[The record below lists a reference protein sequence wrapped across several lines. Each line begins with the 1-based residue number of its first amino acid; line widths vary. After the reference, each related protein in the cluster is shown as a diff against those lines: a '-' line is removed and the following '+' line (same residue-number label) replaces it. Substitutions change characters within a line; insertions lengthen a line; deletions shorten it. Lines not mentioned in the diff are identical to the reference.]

1 MRTAIDS
8 NVVSSLWSSEP
19 SADAIESALINARAG
34 GGLVICAPV
43 FVELLAHPL
52 AKPGVM
58 DRFLAKTGI
67 VVDFALDEPIWR
79 RAAEGFGAYAQRRR
93 RSGGDQPK
101 RLLADFIIAA
111 HASLHADQ
119 LMTLDARR
127 YTQDFPDVR
136 IVPLS
141 DSRNQQ

>member
-19 SADAIESALINARAG
+19 SADAIESALITARAG

-43 FVELLAHPL
+43 FVELVAHPL
-52 AKPGVM
+52 AQPEVM

-67 VVDFALDEPIWR
+67 IVDFAVDEPIWQ
-79 RAAEGFGAYAQRRR
+79 RAAEGFAAYAQRRR

-111 HASLHADQ
+111 HALQRADQ
-119 LMTLDARR
+119 LMTLDAKR
-127 YTQDFPDVR
+127 YAQDFPDLR
-136 IVPLS
+136 IVPLFGL
-141 DSRNQQ
+141 RNQ